1 MNRFSRKA
9 AEGSAVYKAP
19 CGKSILQTNGGNEL
33 KDHIENCIIC
43 KDEIEKSNI
52 STKGSRSI

>member
-33 KDHIENCIIC
+33 RKHIENC
-43 KDEIEKSNI
+43 KDCTNEVKEYNI
-52 STKGSRSI
+52 SLERPRSS